1 MAMKAMRCPQCGSE
15 LELDDSKEFGFC
27 SSCGTK
33 IMLHEKVEMKHTGS
47 VQFKMDNS
55 DQGHNR
61 ITLGNRAYSAG
72 NYGEAYEYFT
82 KGLED
87 VPNDFYA
94 LYRKGIC
101 AVCLGT
107 DDNLRLGELQ
117 SALIAAH
124 EILDNVIDSADE
136 NDNEC
141 AERFYNMSEQ
151 FNNDLEDVCTVQLQ
165 VSDEYYSKLANLD
178 NANHQAA
185 YWCETAVLFDI
196 ITTFLTDE
204 EIKENLLNQC
214 IQRLDFWLNIENK
227 GSISYYTHTTTD
239 KNGVAKDHYSAFH
252 MGDTRKER
260 IMKCRAAMAD
270 RYNNLSSRL
279 EREREMNDALSGLQ
293 AESDQLKSIMD
304 GALEK
309 YNNAKDAFWNA
320 NPEYAAQRD
329 KQKNL
334 TWISVGVGGLLLIV
348 GIILKACDLSA
359 IYPIIGGIA
368 FVGSFFVRNA
378 VAKKLLSKME
388 DQLFPADVKAL
399 GAAFT
404 DAQKNWFDKEGE
416 RRNKQSELSAFESS
430 KK

>member
-15 LELDDSKEFGFC
+15 LELDDTKEFGFC

-72 NYGEAYEYFT
+72 NYSEAYDYFT

-94 LYRKGIC
+94 LYRKGIS
-101 AVCLGT
+101 AACLGSE
-107 DDNLRLGELQ
+107 DNLRLGELQ
-117 SALIAAH
+117 SGLIAAR
-124 EILDNVIDSADE
+124 EVLDNTYGAAEEGSPEFTHYCEMASQFDS
-136 NDNEC
+136 
-141 AERFYNMSEQ
+141 
-151 FNNDLEDVCTVQLQ
+151 DLEDVCLAQLQ

-185 YWCETAVLFDI
+185 CWCESAVLFDI
-196 ITTFLTDE
+196 ISTFIISEDV
-204 EIKENLLNQC
+204 KENVLNQS
-214 IQRLDFWLNIENK
+214 IQRLDFWLGLENK

-239 KNGVAKDHYSAFH
+239 KNGKATDHYSAFH

-279 EREREMNDALSGLQ
+279 EREREMNDALSGLR
-293 AESDQLKSIMD
+293 AESDQLKSILD
-304 GALEK
+304 GAQEK
-309 YNNAKDAFWNA
+309 YDDAKAAFWNA

-334 TWISVGVGGLLLIV
+334 TWIAVGVGGLLFIV
-348 GIILKACDLSA
+348 GIILKICDLST
-359 IYPIIGGIA
+359 IYPILGTA
-368 FVGSFFVRNA
+368 SLVGSFFIRNSI
-378 VAKKLLSKME
+378 AKNLLAKLE
-388 DQLFPADVKAL
+388 DQVFPGDVKAL
-399 GAAFT
+399 GTALETAK
-404 DAQKNWFDKEGE
+404 KNWFDKESE